1 MRKRPSLICMLFLL
15 AFSLTLALTLSPP
28 PPPPPPPSPSPP
40 PPSQV
45 DIEKL
50 IRQQKNMSQLLSA
63 SGNIMS
69 NGSLTQV
76 LLAPSH

>member
-28 PPPPPPPSPSPP
+28 PPPFPSPP

-63 SGNIMS
+63 SGNITS